1 MERQDSGHFYTERR
15 DGVKTEEQEIEEKET
30 RIVNTLNS
38 ISDIKRQAV
47 EEKSHFYVAK
57 IICDCENL
65 IKELHGENTFYHREN
80 RIVSNQLRNHFA
92 ALVLNGLLATYPD
105 MEGIAKDS
113 FKIADEM
120 VKYAKQED
128 KVEGTED
135 GLDSASANDS
145 N

>member
-1 MERQDSGHFYTERR
+1 
-15 DGVKTEEQEIEEKET
+15 VKTEEQEIEEKET

-57 IICDCENL
+57 ILCDCENL

-80 RIVSNQLRNHFA
+80 RAVTAQLRNHFA
-92 ALVLNGLLATYPD
+92 GLAMSSLLTTYAHED
-105 MEGIAKDS
+105 DIVKESFRVADNMVIHAK
-113 FKIADEM
+113 EE
-120 VKYAKQED
+120 KQED
-128 KVEGTED
+128 KVKGTDD
-135 GLDSASANDS
+135 GLDGTTAEDN

>member
-1 MERQDSGHFYTERR
+1 
-15 DGVKTEEQEIEEKET
+15 VKTEEQEIEEKET

-57 IICDCENL
+57 VICDCENL

-80 RIVSNQLRNHFA
+80 RVVTNQLRNHFA
-92 ALVLNGLLATYPD
+92 GLAMTSLLTTYADERNVPD
-105 MEGIAKDS
+105 EAYS
-113 FKIADEM
+113 IADDM
-120 VKYAKQED
+120 VKYAKEERQED
-128 KVEGTED
+128 KVKGTDD
-135 GLDSASANDS
+135 GLDGTTAEDN